1 MTWDGRIHQV
11 GENSPH
17 GVDGIDTAAAPE
29 APPLLSP
36 GAWEALEL
44 ELGRDSELRLLIVV
58 MRVSLACIM
67 GEDHGMQGGWKELD
81 FGMGQLVRQ
90 ELTGTSWVPT

>member
-17 GVDGIDTAAAPE
+17 GVDGSDTAATPE

-36 GAWEALEL
+36 GTWEALEL

-58 MRVSLACIM
+58 VRVSLAGIV
-67 GEDHGMQGGWKELD
+67 GKS
-81 FGMGQLVRQ
+81 
-90 ELTGTSWVPT
+90 TG